1 MKLKCFPHLCL
12 YSTLPFPSVTTT
24 INSVPLDVFFRTKY
38 LTNISFCSLWGCYGV
53 LASLL
58 NPKHFI
64 YVATSPTHSLDNF
77 DVTLI

>member
-1 MKLKCFPHLCL
+1 MVE
-12 YSTLPFPSVTTT
+12 TPFSFLGWGQNLRRVDYQAIPL
-24 INSVPLDVFFRTKY
+24 PLDVIFRKKY

-77 DVTLI
+77 GVTLI

>member
-24 INSVPLDVFFRTKY
+24 TNSVPLDVFFRTKY

-77 DVTLI
+77 GVTLI

>member
-1 MKLKCFPHLCL
+1 MKLKCFPPLGL

-77 DVTLI
+77 GVTLI